1 MKKILAIDDQ
11 QDNLTTIKA
20 LLKNHIPD
28 CKVLTALSGKEGLE
42 IAEKEQPDTIL
53 LDIVMPRMDGYEV
66 CKRLKEDESTK
77 HIPVVMLTAIKT
89 DSESRVR
96 GLETGADAFLHKP
109 IDPPELSA
117 QIKVMLRIK
126 AAEDKL
132 RAEKELLDKKVEERT
147 KELKES
153 KERFQVAL
161 KNSPIMVWNQD
172 IDLRYTWIHNP
183 HPGFKPEEIIGKTDK
198 ELLPTDDA
206 ERLTKIK
213 RNVLKNDVGTR
224 EEVRTTI
231 NGEPFY
237 YDLTVE
243 PLKDSNSAVVGIT
256 RASIDITDRKQTEE
270 ELGNRERIYKTL
282 INNLPGFTYRCQNDK
297 NWTMIYIS
305 SGCEEITGYLP
316 EDFINNKNITFND
329 IIDNEYQQKLWDIW
343 QNNLKEETTFEYE
356 YPIIMKSQQIRWVW
370 ERGCGVYS
378 DEGELLFLEGFIT
391 DITERKKA
399 EAELIKHHENLEE
412 LVKERTAELEEKNI
426 ELISYNK
433 LFEGREIRIK
443 ELRDKVKELEKKL
456 SG

>member
-1 MKKILAIDDQ
+1 MEKSSSK
-11 QDNLTTIKA
+11 
-20 LLKNHIPD
+20 LLSK
-28 CKVLTALSGKEGLE
+28 
-42 IAEKEQPDTIL
+42 
-53 LDIVMPRMDGYEV
+53 PR
-66 CKRLKEDESTK
+66 
-77 HIPVVMLTAIKT
+77 
-89 DSESRVR
+89 
-96 GLETGADAFLHKP
+96 ADRCL
-109 IDPPELSA
+109 
-117 QIKVMLRIK
+117 
-126 AAEDKL
+126 
-132 RAEKELLDKKVEERT
+132 
-147 KELKES
+147 
-153 KERFQVAL
+153 
-161 KNSPIMVWNQD
+161 
-172 IDLRYTWIHNP
+172 
-183 HPGFKPEEIIGKTDK
+183 GG
-198 ELLPTDDA
+198 
-206 ERLTKIK
+206 
-213 RNVLKNDVGTR
+213 
-224 EEVRTTI
+224 EEV
-231 NGEPFY
+231 NYQDWF
-237 YDLTVE
+237 DL
-243 PLKDSNSAVVGIT
+243 PDHG
-256 RASIDITDRKQTEE
+256 RCFMDITYYPYYSEDTRIMGFVVNGRDITTRKQTEV

-426 ELISYNK
+426 ELKSYNK

-443 ELRDKVKELEKKL
+443 ELRDKVKELERKL